1 MLSTSWGKALE
12 PNIKRYVQD
21 AYNEHPD
28 FTPEIFNIDDDST
41 GIQRY
46 HDAFGP
52 ALIPASS
59 EGAESQEVSIS
70 NGHSFVA
77 VSKSNL
83 INGEGQAIDN
93 PQQGESQLQRLSDW
107 SRLWERQAIV
117 RTPTII

>member
-1 MLSTSWGKALE
+1 MLSTTWGKALE

-41 GIQRY
+41 GVQRY

-59 EGAESQEVSIS
+59 EGAESSEIVIS
-70 NGHSFVA
+70 NGYPIYA
-77 VSKSNL
+77 L
-83 INGEGQAIDN
+83 
-93 PQQGESQLQRLSDW
+93 P
-107 SRLWERQAIV
+107 
-117 RTPTII
+117 